1 MEGLEMSDYY
11 EYYLNNP
18 YEAKVDY
25 TIQDEYVEDKVEEV
39 ADNKDFVWE
48 LLAEEYVD
56 FDLTQTTLRAMFKS
70 YVKRMH
76 TTKQE
81 SKDKADADL
90 MLFTKALMAA
100 MYAKTTDLVEEME

>member
-1 MEGLEMSDYY
+1 MEGMEMSDHY

-56 FDLTQTTLRAMFKS
+56 FDVTQTTLRAMFKS
-70 YVKRMH
+70 YVTRMH

-81 SKDKADADL
+81 NKDKADADL
-90 MLFTKALMAA
+90 LLFTKALMRA
-100 MYAKTTDLVEEME
+100 MYEVTIELVEEMQ

>member
-25 TIQDEYVEDKVEEV
+25 TIQDEYLEDKIEQ
-39 ADNKDFVWE
+39 AGDDKDFVWE

-56 FDLTQTTLRAMFKS
+56 FDLTQSTLRAMFKS
-70 YVKRMH
+70 YCKRMH
-76 TTKQE
+76 TTRQE

-100 MYAKTTDLVEEME
+100 MYQKTTELVEEME

>member
-1 MEGLEMSDYY
+1 MSDHY

-70 YVKRMH
+70 YIARQH
-76 TTKQE
+76 AYKQE
-81 SKDKADADL
+81 AKDKADADL
-90 MLFTKALMAA
+90 LLFTKALMRA
-100 MYAKTTDLVEEME
+100 MYEASVELVEEME